1 MCRTMERE
9 KQDSLRSLR
18 KAICVTGSL
27 RKEFDEEKFMR
38 TRVPGFL
45 GLLLLAASVGI
56 AHGNKIHVVGTIEK
70 INPDSV
76 VVKTVE
82 GKSVE
87 VKLVATTAYILRV
100 EKTDKPAKAA
110 DLAVGQRVA
119 IHAASH
125 STPTGETLEAE
136 EIKFSPASSA
146 HAAGPTA
153 TKPKS

>member
-1 MCRTMERE
+1 M
-9 KQDSLRSLR
+9 K
-18 KAICVTGSL
+18 
-27 RKEFDEEKFMR
+27 
-38 TRVPGFL
+38 TRFL
-45 GLLLLAASVGI
+45 GFFGLILIAASACV

-87 VKLVATTAYILRV
+87 VKLVATTTYILRV

-125 STPTGETLEAE
+125 SAPTGETLEAD
-136 EIKFSPASSA
+136 EIKFSPAPSA
-146 HAAGPTA
+146 HAAAPTA
-153 TKPKS
+153 AKPKS